1 MRGTYVAFVGA
12 GFAFSSWASRIPQVK
27 SHLSL
32 DAATLGLV
40 LLAIAAGAVLALPL
54 SGQLVG
60 YLGSRRTVTVMSLLL
75 SAAMGTVALGYLVGV
90 WLVVVG
96 LFLLGLANGA
106 WDVGMNVHGAV
117 VERHLG
123 RSVMSR
129 FHAGFSLGMVAG
141 ALGGAGMVALHV
153 PVTAHLLG
161 VAALVAVV
169 VPWGARDFVPDLEEE
184 HLEALTDR
192 DALDAWREPRT
203 LLIGVFVLTAAF
215 AEGAGNDWISLAAI
229 EDYGLPA
236 AVGTLV
242 FAAFLV
248 AMTTGRWFGPLL
260 LDRFGRVPV
269 VRALTVLSVVG
280 LLVFVFSPVA
290 PLAFVGALLWG
301 LGASLGFPV
310 GMSAGADEPA
320 LAAGRV
326 SVIASIGYCAFL
338 GGPPL
343 IGFLGNSFTI
353 LHALVAVAVLLALGA
368 ALAPVVHEPKP
379 SGAR

>member
-301 LGASLGFPV
+301 LGRRSAS
-310 GMSAGADEPA
+310 
-320 LAAGRV
+320 R
-326 SVIASIGYCAFL
+326 
-338 GGPPL
+338 
-343 IGFLGNSFTI
+343 
-353 LHALVAVAVLLALGA
+353 
-368 ALAPVVHEPKP
+368 
-379 SGAR
+379 SG

>member
-229 EDYGLPA
+229 EGYGLPA